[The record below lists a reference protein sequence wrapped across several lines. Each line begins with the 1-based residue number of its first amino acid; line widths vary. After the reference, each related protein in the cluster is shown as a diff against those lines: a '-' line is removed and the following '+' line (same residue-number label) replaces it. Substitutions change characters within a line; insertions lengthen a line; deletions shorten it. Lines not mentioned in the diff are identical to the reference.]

1 MNLNLPEGKL
11 YNTKDNLSYLSSE
24 TGMRCA
30 MNEGKILE
38 WRVSLC
44 DAEHNLIVELPKG
57 RGIIPKE
64 EGAEGIKEGLVRD
77 IALISRVSKP
87 VCFTVE
93 GISTDE
99 NGKPLYTLSRRR
111 AQQICREQYI
121 STLKAGDIIDV
132 KITHNEPFGAFCD
145 VGCGICSLIPI
156 DCISISRISHPK
168 DRFYVGED
176 IKAVVKGVDDD
187 GRIYLTHKELL
198 GTWEENASLISQGET
213 VSGIVRA
220 VEDYGCFVEIFPNL
234 AGLAEVKEGVRV
246 GQRCSVFVK
255 SIIPEKMKVKLI
267 IVESFDG
274 DFFTPSKKYFV
285 NDNHIS
291 EWDYSPTAS
300 PKYIGTVFE

>member
-1 MNLNLPEGKL
+1 MNMFLPEGKL
-11 YNTKDNLSYLSSE
+11 FNTKDNVTLVSSE
-24 TGMRCA
+24 SGMRYA

-38 WRVSLC
+38 WRVSIC
-44 DAEHNLIVELPKG
+44 DANHNLIVELPKG
-57 RGIIPKE
+57 RGIIPKD
-64 EGAEGIKEGLVRD
+64 EGALGIKEGLTRD

-93 GISTDE
+93 GISTDDD
-99 NGKPLYTLSRRR
+99 GKPLYMLSRRR
-111 AQQICREQYI
+111 AQEICKEQYI
-121 STLKAGDIIDV
+121 KKLNAGDVIDV

-176 IKAVVKGVDDD
+176 IKAVVKAVDD

-213 VSGIVRA
+213 VSGIIRA

-234 AGLAEVKEGVRV
+234 AGLAEIKDDVKV
-246 GQRCSVFVK
+246 GQRCSVYVK
-255 SIIPEKMKVKLI
+255 NIIPEKMKVKLI
-267 IVESFDG
+267 IVEAFDG
-274 DFFTPSKKYFV
+274 EFASPSKKYFV
-285 NDNHIS
+285 TENHIN
-291 EWDYSPTAS
+291 EWEYSPSTC
-300 PKYIGTVFE
+300 PKYIGTTFE